1 MRNGCSTIE
10 CGGRRLVV
18 AVASAW
24 MIAAA
29 LPVAAQGSDDQY
41 DVTIKME
48 MAGVPM
54 PMPPISQRLCVKRGG
69 SDADLVPRQEN
80 CRVSDAARA
89 GSRLTFRIACTGNNP
104 MTGNGDFAL
113 DAAGYNGQI
122 RLKGK
127 MDGQDVEMTQ
137 AINARRVG
145 SCTAR

>member
-29 LPVAAQGSDDQY
+29 LPAAAQGSDDQY

-48 MAGVPM
+48 MAGM